1 MNSPQPQPAVMK
13 ISELCQVLDIG
24 RNTAYEMCHGPLAHM
39 VVRVGQG
46 QTGIRVLRAPFYRWL
61 EAGGVDG
68 AAAKKGR

>member
-1 MNSPQPQPAVMK
+1 MNSPQPQPQQPAVMK

-61 EAGGVDG
+61 EAGGKG
-68 AAAKKGR
+68 TEKGR